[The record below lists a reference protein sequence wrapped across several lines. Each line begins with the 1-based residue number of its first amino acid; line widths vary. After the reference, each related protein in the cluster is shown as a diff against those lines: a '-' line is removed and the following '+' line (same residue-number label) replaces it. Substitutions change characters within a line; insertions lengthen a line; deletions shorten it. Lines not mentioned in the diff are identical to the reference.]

1 MKKIVDPNLL
11 KKLEGETTKT
21 QTPSEQMQNELE
33 PITSSETVDS
43 LKQDNKRLKTVN
55 NLMNNALD
63 VKIVEVPFKVHV
75 PKEVIKEVPVE
86 KIVEKIVEKPVE
98 KIVEKIIEK
107 PVEKIVHKY
116 VEVPVAIHQ
125 PKQNVKREATE
136 KITIKNNRISKRN
149 GGRGKITMPSAASTI
164 NGVPI
169 PFAYSFLSLL
179 SCCNTALNSI
189 IQQFQKIDTT
199 RNLQ

>member
-11 KKLEGETTKT
+11 KKLEGKTTKT
-21 QTPSEQMQNELE
+21 SPVAQKTESEQMQEKLE
-33 PITSSETVDS
+33 PITNSETIDS

-63 VKIVEVPFKVHV
+63 VKVVEVPFKVHV

-136 KITIKNNRISKRN
+136 KITIKNNRISKSNRV
-149 GGRGKITMPSAASTI
+149 ST
-164 NGVPI
+164 
-169 PFAYSFLSLL
+169 LKKLDDLL
-179 SCCNTALNSI
+179 
-189 IQQFQKIDTT
+189 D
-199 RNLQ
+199 R